1 MNASKR
7 GPWFYLII
15 LLVSLEIDCRLGQ
28 KKEKEAFK
36 FDTCNQTACKEL
48 GKRFSDTINNSIL
61 PCKNF
66 YEHVCNRWNQLDSQ
80 GRSKYIHRVDVRKLL
95 HEVLEKSTTKKD
107 GELQAADMVKIA
119 YNSCIQNKGDYR
131 KEAEVIKS
139 LLKRYGIKSWALQ
152 PGVSRTNYLSVLNS
166 TGLYPFLNVEVKRTK
181 SSPSR
186 NALVVSAASPHV
198 LPWTDWQG
206 HGISQRKR
214 DNIKKAYKKFI
225 KDVILLVHP
234 KRPNAETIA
243 AGIMHFEESL
253 AKLDEMWFKRVAGFW
268 VDPTLPI
275 REMQNHLSKKF
286 PLFLL
291 LSNQFKKV
299 NITLKSNQHVTV
311 RNRYHV
317 NAILEYIQKTD
328 SNLLQ
333 DYMGWMLI
341 LDYIKTAGG
350 KLQVYWK
357 TFKNEAK
364 FSPEKPKEWKELCL
378 DALVTEETTMY
389 APAAYLYLQSYFP
402 PNEKQQALLM
412 ISYIVD
418 ALAKLIKKNDW
429 MDPKAVNKALDR
441 LQKVKY
447 RIGYD
452 EFFVNMTYLNTL
464 YTFVARENITHQT
477 PFITIHSMLRRNLE
491 LKRMQSLGSNEE
503 EFDYRFGPF
512 FTQGYYDSTSNT
524 LIYQAAAI
532 QGIFSEEHLPKSYL
546 YGGLGSKIAYQL
558 ARAVETMDISTT
570 NSGVPGNVY
579 VWSGI
584 MVKNYLKAVNCLQRA
599 NRKAKEDETP
609 KIKFASY
616 AASSLARQAYVEAIK
631 DENVDYALP
640 GDQSITSEKLFYY
653 TYGQLFCRGAG
664 YSYTVTES
672 EERLN
677 FMMKLDPVFLDLF
690 SCPKYVPKLE
700 APGDDCVI
708 IPEKPKKKR
717 KPKKDMS
724 LKLAAIGAVVQQ
736 ILENN
741 LTALL
746 DSDIE
751 VLDIITV

>member
-1 MNASKR
+1 MKATKV

-15 LLVSLEIDCRLGQ
+15 LLGSLKIDCRPWRQ
-28 KKEKEAFK
+28 KEKKAFT
-36 FDTCNQTACKEL
+36 FDTCNRTACQEL
-48 GKRFSDTINNSIL
+48 GKRLSDTINNSIS
-61 PCKNF
+61 PCNNF
-66 YEHVCNRWNQLDSQ
+66 YEHVCSRWNKLNSK

-95 HEVLEKSTTKKD
+95 HGVLENSTIKKD
-107 GELQAADMVKIA
+107 GAIDAADMVKIA
-119 YNSCIQNKGDYR
+119 YQSCIQNGGNYR
-131 KEAEVIKS
+131 KEAEVIKN
-139 LLKRYGIKSWALQ
+139 LLKGHGIMSWALQ
-152 PGVSRTNYLSVLNS
+152 PGTSRMNYLSVLNS

-186 NALVVSAASPHV
+186 NTLVVSAASPHV

-206 HGISQRKR
+206 HGISKKKR

-225 KDVILLVHP
+225 KNVILLVHP
-234 KRPNAETIA
+234 KRRNAETIA
-243 AGIMHFEESL
+243 ASIMHFEESV
-253 AKLDEMWFKRVAGFW
+253 AKLDEMWFKRIAGFW
-268 VDPTLPI
+268 ADPTLPI
-275 REMQNHLSKKF
+275 KEMQNHLSKKF

-299 NITLKSNQHVTV
+299 NITLKSNQKVTV
-311 RNRYHV
+311 QNRYHV
-317 NAILEYIQKTD
+317 NAILECIQKTD

-333 DYMGWMLI
+333 NYMGWMLI

-350 KLQVYWK
+350 KLQEYWK
-357 TFKNEAK
+357 TFKDEAK
-364 FSPEKPKEWKELCL
+364 FSPEEPKEWKELCL

-402 PNEKQQALLM
+402 PNEKHQAFLM
-412 ISYIVD
+412 ISFIVD
-418 ALAKLIKKNDW
+418 ALANLIEKNDW
-429 MDPKAVNKALDR
+429 MDRKAKDKALDR
-441 LQKVKY
+441 LQNVKY

-452 EFFVNMTYLNTL
+452 EFFINMTYLNTL

-491 LKRMQSLGSNEE
+491 LKRMQSLESNEE

-524 LIYQAAAI
+524 LIYQAVSLH
-532 QGIFSEEHLPKSYL
+532 GIFSEEHLPKSYL
-546 YGGLGSKIAYQL
+546 YGGLGSKIAYQI
-558 ARAVETMDISTT
+558 ARTVETMDITTT

-584 MVKNYLKAVNCLQRA
+584 MAKNYLEAAKCLQKA
-599 NRKAKEDETP
+599 SRKAKDDKTP
-609 KIKFASY
+609 KIRFSSYVASR
-616 AASSLARQAYVEAIK
+616 LARQAFVEAVK
-631 DENVDYALP
+631 EEKVDYVVP
-640 GDQSITSEKLFYY
+640 VDPSIASEQLFYY
-653 TYGQLFCRGAG
+653 SYGQLFCRGAG

-677 FMMKLDPVFLDLF
+677 FLMKLDPVFLDLF
-690 SCPKYVPKLE
+690 SCPKYVHKLE
-700 APGDDCVI
+700 APGDDCTI

-717 KPKKDMS
+717 KPMKDMS
-724 LKLAAIGAVVQQ
+724 LKFAAIGAVVQQ

-751 VLDIITV
+751 VLDIIKV